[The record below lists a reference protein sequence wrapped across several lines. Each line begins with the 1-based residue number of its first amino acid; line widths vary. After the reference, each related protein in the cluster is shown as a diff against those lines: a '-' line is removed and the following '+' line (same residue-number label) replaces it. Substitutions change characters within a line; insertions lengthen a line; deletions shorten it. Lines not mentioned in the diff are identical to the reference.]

1 MRRVFIIAELNR
13 EQNEMHLVRYSA
25 LTGKKEADLFTET
38 DRCYVEPQHP
48 VLFLPNDPDKF
59 IWQSEADG
67 YNHLYLYDTT
77 GKELRKLTGG
87 EWVVTKVRRL

>member
-1 MRRVFIIAELNR
+1 M
-13 EQNEMHLVRYSA
+13 
-25 LTGKKEADLFTET
+25 
-38 DRCYVEPQHP
+38 EPQHP

-87 EWVVTKVRRL
+87 EWVVTKVLGFSKDGNKVIFEGTAPPSRISEYARNGDATLYLGDGFENG